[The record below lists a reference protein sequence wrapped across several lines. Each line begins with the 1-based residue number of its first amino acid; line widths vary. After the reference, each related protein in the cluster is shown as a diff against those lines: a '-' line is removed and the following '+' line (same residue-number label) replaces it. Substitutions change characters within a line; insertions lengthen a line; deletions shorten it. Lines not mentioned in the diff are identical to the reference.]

1 MIFNKDEE
9 KMKFAKEVADL
20 CGTIEG
26 ERCQQANSFVECLHE
41 KVKIRNIDILL
52 F

>member
-1 MIFNKDEE
+1 MIVNKNEE
-9 KMKFAKEVADL
+9 KMKFAKELADF

-26 ERCQQANSFVECLHE
+26 ERCQQANSFIECIHE
-41 KVKIRNIDILL
+41 KMKIRNIEILL